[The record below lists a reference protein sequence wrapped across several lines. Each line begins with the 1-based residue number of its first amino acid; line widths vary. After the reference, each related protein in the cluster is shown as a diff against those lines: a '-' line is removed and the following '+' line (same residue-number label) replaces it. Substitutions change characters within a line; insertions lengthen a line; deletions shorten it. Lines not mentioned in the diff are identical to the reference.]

1 MRIAWRC
8 QSNLNHADLSIG
20 IVSYKGKDLLRQCLA
35 SIYRN
40 TVEATFEVILV
51 DNNSRDG
58 TIEAVT
64 NQFPMVQLIIND
76 KNVGFS
82 QANNQA
88 LIASKGKYILWLNPD
103 TVVLP
108 NALDTLVEFMNSCPE
123 IGILG
128 PKVLNSDG
136 TLQGQCRRGLPTP
149 WAIFCYLSGLSRIFP
164 KSERFAQYLMTYR
177 DENFSHEVNAV
188 SGSCLM
194 VRREVMD
201 QIGLLDEDYFMYGED
216 LDYCLRAKQAGW
228 KVYYVSQA
236 QVIHY
241 GGAASKKR
249 PLRSTYE
256 FHRAMWVYYRKHL
269 AQNHLFFINWLI
281 FGAIVLKGASAML
294 INLFRAEKVPGAKKP

>member
-1 MRIAWRC
+1 MTV
-8 QSNLNHADLSIG
+8 DLSIC
-20 IVSYKGKDLLRQCLA
+20 VVNYKAGHVLEDCLK
-35 SIYRN
+35 SIYQN
-40 TVEATFEVILV
+40 TYSIQFEIMVV
-51 DNNSRDG
+51 DNNSQDG
-58 TIEAVT
+58 TVEAVT
-64 NQFPMVQLIIND
+64 NHFPKIHLIINE

-82 QANNQA
+82 RANNQA
-88 LIASKGKYILWLNPD
+88 LRASKGKYILWLNPD
-103 TVVLP
+103 TVLLP
-108 NALDTLVEFMNSCPE
+108 NALDTLVEFMTSCPE
-123 IGILG
+123 VGIVG

-149 WAIFCYLSGLSRIFP
+149 WAIFCYLSGLSKLFP
-164 KSERFAQYLMTYR
+164 KNKRFAQYLMTYR
-177 DENFSHEVNAV
+177 DENVSHEVNAV

-228 KVYYVSQA
+228 KVYYVPQA

-249 PLRSTYE
+249 PFRATYE

-269 AQNHLFFINWLI
+269 AQKYLFFINWLI
-281 FGAIVLKGASAML
+281 FGAIILRGASAML
-294 INLFRAEKVPGAKKP
+294 INLFRAEKVPGSKKPKAHG